1 MLEEFQKHIKAN
13 FQNLVQG
20 KFLLACSGGLDSVV
34 LVDLCVKSK
43 LDFAIAHCNFNLR
56 GGASNGDEKF
66 VQGIALSN
74 GIKFFVTNFDTI
86 GYVKNNKVSV
96 QVGAREL
103 RYRWF
108 AEVMHENDI
117 KTLVTA
123 HHVDDSL
130 ETFLIN
136 LSRGTGIDGLSGIP
150 EKTDTLS
157 RPLLRFS
164 RSQILEYAE
173 LLNLK
178 WREDAS
184 NADTKYLRN
193 KIRHKIVPLL
203 KDLNPSFLKN
213 FTKTQE
219 YLSESAV
226 LVDAHISEL
235 KSRLFQEKEGVVR
248 ISAQALLDLKPVSVY
263 MHALFKTYGFTEWND
278 VENLVSAMSGKEI
291 HSKTHRLLKDREF
304 LLLTEIQKDTDDK
317 DCYNVQEGQAEIV
330 EPISIK
336 IESVNELSEKNQNTL
351 YVAKKALK
359 YPLTIRKWKNG
370 DYFYPLGMQG
380 KKKLSKFFKD
390 EKVDVVS
397 KERQWLLCSG
407 EDVVWVIGRR
417 ADERFKVNE
426 DTSDI
431 LKFTLN

>member
-1 MLEEFQKHIKAN
+1 MLEEFQKHIEAN
-13 FQNLVQG
+13 FQNLVKT
-20 KFLLACSGGLDSVV
+20 KFLLACSGGLDSVA
-34 LVDLCVKSK
+34 LVHLCVRCK

-56 GGASNGDEKF
+56 GEASNGDEKF
-66 VQGIALSN
+66 VQELASSN
-74 GIKFFVTNFDTI
+74 DIQFFATNFDTI
-86 GYVKNNKVSV
+86 SYIEKNKVSV

-108 AEVMHENDI
+108 AEVMRKNDI

-150 EKTDTLS
+150 EKTETLS

-164 RSQILEYAE
+164 RSQVLEYAKSQ
-173 LLNLK
+173 NLK
-178 WREDAS
+178 WREDAT

-193 KIRHKIVPLL
+193 KIRHEIVPLL

-219 YLSESAV
+219 HLSESAA
-226 LVDAHISEL
+226 LIDAHVLEL
-235 KSRLFQEKEGVVR
+235 KSRLFQEKEGVIR
-248 ISAQALLDLKPVSVY
+248 IPTQALLDLNPISAHI
-263 MHALFKTYGFTEWND
+263 HALFKVYGFTEWDD
-278 VENLVSAMSGKEI
+278 VKNLITAMSGKEI
-291 HSKTHRLLKDREF
+291 YSKTHRLLKDREF
-304 LLLTEIQKDTDDK
+304 LLLTQVSEKVDTEF
-317 DCYNVQEGQAEIV
+317 YTISEEQTEVL
-330 EPISIK
+330 EPIHIT
-336 IESVNELSEKNQNTL
+336 IESADSLSSKGLHTL
-351 YVAKKALK
+351 YVDKKALK

-390 EKVDVVS
+390 EKIDVVS

-407 EDVVWVIGRR
+407 EDVVWIIGRR
-417 ADERFKVNE
+417 ADERFKVKE

-431 LKFTLN
+431 LKFILN